1 MASSSHSFFYP
12 YPLNLN
18 VANFVSL
25 KLTHNNFLLW
35 KTQILALIESQDMEG
50 FLTGSI
56 AAPPSH
62 IVDPADPQQLASN
75 PKFESWRRS
84 DRLIKGWITGTL
96 SKTVLGLVVGLNSSQ
111 EIWSTLIDAFAQE
124 SQERGFH
131 LTHMLTTCKKG
142 NDALEVYVVKFK
154 AICDD
159 LAAIGKSVG
168 DKEKAFWLLQGL
180 GKGYEPFVM
189 AMLKPPVPSYKELIS
204 LLQSLEV
211 RSKFLNSEISPQV
224 AFYAQRDNQNRSRGT
239 YQMSRGRGRYN
250 RGGRG
255 GGFHQHYPSHRGGYN
270 SPQTDYNTKPQ
281 PQPKVDGSNTSFN
294 SSKDLVC
301 QICNKKNH
309 SAMRCYNRFNHS
321 FQADDATHALAAL
334 TITDPQD
341 SGWLVD
347 TGATAHMTGDA
358 GKLKNIS
365 PYYGSDIVIVGN
377 G

>member
-1 MASSSHSFFYP
+1 MASSSHSFYYP
-12 YPLNLN
+12 YHLNLN

-84 DRLIKGWITGTL
+84 DRLIKRWITGTL
-96 SKTVLGLVVGLNSSQ
+96 SETVLGLVIGLNSSQ
-111 EIWSTLIDAFAQE
+111 EIWSTLIDAFVQE

-142 NDALEVYVVKFK
+142 NDALEVYVAKFK

-180 GKGYEPFVM
+180 GKGYELFVM

-204 LLQSLEV
+204 LLQSLE
-211 RSKFLNSEISPQV
+211 L
-224 AFYAQRDNQNRSRGT
+224 
-239 YQMSRGRGRYN
+239 
-250 RGGRG
+250 
-255 GGFHQHYPSHRGGYN
+255 PSMRNVTIKIDPGALIKC
-270 SPQTDYNTKPQ
+270 PEDEDVIIE
-281 PQPKVDGSNTSFN
+281 VDVEEVSINIIP
-294 SSKDLVC
+294 L
-301 QICNKKNH
+301 
-309 SAMRCYNRFNHS
+309 ME
-321 FQADDATHALAAL
+321 
-334 TITDPQD
+334 
-341 SGWLVD
+341 VD
-347 TGATAHMTGDA
+347 TTR
-358 GKLKNIS
+358 LKQTIS
-365 PYYGSDIVIVGN
+365 HLVAWHQTHD
-377 G
+377 

>member
-1 MASSSHSFFYP
+1 MAPSSSHRLSYP

-35 KTQILALIESQDMEG
+35 KMQILALIESQDMEG

-62 IVDPADPQQLASN
+62 IVDHVDPHQLISN
-75 PKFESWRRS
+75 PSFESWRRS
-84 DRLIKGWITGTL
+84 DRLIRGWITGTL
-96 SKTVLGLVVGLNSSQ
+96 SETVLGLVVGLNYSQ

-142 NDALEVYVVKFK
+142 NDALEVYVAKFK

-211 RSKFLNSEISPQV
+211 RNKFLNLKFHPKLPTMHNVTIQIGPGALIKCPVDE
-224 AFYAQRDNQNRSRGT
+224 DGT
-239 YQMSRGRGRYN
+239 IEVDVEEVSIN
-250 RGGRG
+250 IIPLVELEKEE
-255 GGFHQHYPSHRGGYN
+255 PSKLGN
-270 SPQTDYNTKPQ
+270 A
-281 PQPKVDGSNTSFN
+281 
-294 SSKDLVC
+294 
-301 QICNKKNH
+301 
-309 SAMRCYNRFNHS
+309 AM
-321 FQADDATHALAAL
+321 
-334 TITDPQD
+334 
-341 SGWLVD
+341 
-347 TGATAHMTGDA
+347 
-358 GKLKNIS
+358 KLKTSCEQIWTFSVYMHDADQKANVHSHIPNYGMNILFCT
-365 PYYGSDIVIVGN
+365 YKMK
-377 G
+377 

>member
-1 MASSSHSFFYP
+1 MLLPGGDDVAYAGRQMEKLPVEEMKGRNLIMSHDHEILMPQPQAEECAQTGHTPSLSPETQVSHHDSIGGDVTRSGNSVADLDLEQVQGALHRKFVSLSYLLAMVSSSHSLFYP

-25 KLTHNNFLLW
+25 KLTHNFLLW

-96 SKTVLGLVVGLNSSQ
+96 SETVLGLVVGLNSSQ

-142 NDALEVYVVKFK
+142 NNAIEVYVAKFK

-159 LAAIGKSVG
+159 LAAIGKSVR

-189 AMLKPPVPSYKELIS
+189 AMLKPPVPSCKELIS
-204 LLQSLEV
+204 LLQSLKVFFAVIEAV
-211 RSKFLNSEISPQV
+211 PEPYV
-224 AFYAQRDNQNRSRGT
+224 A
-239 YQMSRGRGRYN
+239 
-250 RGGRG
+250 
-255 GGFHQHYPSHRGGYN
+255 
-270 SPQTDYNTKPQ
+270 
-281 PQPKVDGSNTSFN
+281 
-294 SSKDLVC
+294 
-301 QICNKKNH
+301 
-309 SAMRCYNRFNHS
+309 
-321 FQADDATHALAAL
+321 
-334 TITDPQD
+334 
-341 SGWLVD
+341 
-347 TGATAHMTGDA
+347 
-358 GKLKNIS
+358 
-365 PYYGSDIVIVGN
+365 
-377 G
+377 